1 MAGALIELDLS
12 GLAAA
17 EAMLAEYQRLIASPR
32 PLLKD
37 IGEYLL
43 ESTDQRFDRREAPD
57 GTPWAAVS
65 PEYANYK
72 SRGHDR
78 QRSASTGRLLKQKPG
93 SRATQRSGGN
103 QNPEDIL
110 ELTRDLR
117 RLIRYQVN
125 GSELLVGTDREYGAT
140 HQFGRGG
147 IPARPFLGVSA
158 EDEREI
164 ASIVRKYL
172 QL

>member
-17 EAMLAEYQRLIASPR
+17 EAVLVEYQRLIASPGV
-32 PLLKD
+32 LLDD
-37 IGEYLL
+37 IGQHLVNT
-43 ESTDQRFDRREAPD
+43 TDERFDRRESPA
-57 GTPWAAVS
+57 GQPWDAVS
-65 PEYANYK
+65 PAYAK
-72 SRGHDR
+72 RKAAG
-78 QRSASTGRLLKQKPG
+78 
-93 SRATQRSGGN
+93 RATKRSGAVTD
-103 QNPEDIL
+103 PALRL

-117 RLIRYQVN
+117 RGIRHQVN
-125 GSELLVGTDREYGAT
+125 GTDLLVGTDREYGAT

-164 ASIVRKYL
+164 ALILRHYL
-172 QL
+172 KV